1 VKVDR
6 SLLGGKRKVAPEER
20 RNIFVKQRAKTVAAN
35 TVSEYAH
42 LAGVT
47 NVLHRW
53 GTAGWRTEF
62 LDPVTSAEQNP
73 ERYP

>member
-1 VKVDR
+1 
-6 SLLGGKRKVAPEER
+6 
-20 RNIFVKQRAKTVAAN
+20 VKQRAKTVAAN